1 MLNINFMLEYFP
13 YKLREFQREFIEH
26 LIKNIE
32 KAHVIVDAPT
42 GFGKTICTL
51 APLLKFNRPIIWA
64 VRTGNETDRVIEEL
78 KVIVKRKDIN
88 IFGLSFRGKKDMCLI
103 VRSIKEEMDYEEASF
118 LCRVKKKKCKYYK
131 NLKNFDFYDF
141 FIKEPKL
148 YSEILMFAEENEICP
163 YFLQVS
169 LLPYAT
175 VVSLS
180 YNYIFNV
187 GASWVIRSRIR
198 FKDSFL
204 VIDEAHNLQKII
216 TNLNSDKITINGLKR
231 ARKEVKELKHR
242 EFIDR
247 IIEFIERKAKNLS
260 EDDMEIKKEK
270 FVFDVGVNLKITKEL
285 IKIGED
291 VRRKMIARGKAPR
304 SSAYKLGNF
313 LLRVLEFLDV
323 DGTTLIL
330 GRDYLEFFDMRSS
343 EVLKEYW
350 NDFYRIVFMSGTISP
365 IDAFAENIGINSY
378 AGMEFPS
385 FYKKENVRSFITRDL
400 QTRGEDISKRM
411 ARRYVY
417 AIEKFSDMMK
427 DKNIAV
433 FCASYRIMNR
443 LLENGLK
450 EALKSREIFVEKE
463 GMRGDEARRILENFK
478 ECSEKERK
486 GVLIASAQG
495 RFAEGADFP
504 GKELEGIFLVG
515 IPFDRLTAKTRVYIE
530 YYQKLYGRIKGR
542 FYAYILPALKRASQA
557 LGRCLRSK
565 DDKAVFVL
573 GDSRYEKYIAF
584 LPDYVRRNYKV
595 VDSRRL
601 KFHLKF
607 LENALNFL

>member
-1 MLNINFMLEYFP
+1 MLDYFP
-13 YKLREFQREFIEH
+13 YELREFQREFIEH

-32 KAHVIVDAPT
+32 DRHVIIHAPT

-51 APLLKFNRPIIWA
+51 APLLKYERPIIWA

-78 KVIVKRKDIN
+78 KVIVKKKNIN
-88 IFGLSFRGKKDMCLI
+88 IFGLSFRGKKDMCLV
-103 VRSIKEEMDYEEASF
+103 VRNIKEEMDYEEASF

-131 NLKNFDFYDF
+131 NLRNFDFYDIF
-141 FIKEPKL
+141 TKEPKL
-148 YSEILMFAEENEICP
+148 YSEILIFGEENELCP
-163 YFLQVS
+163 YFLQVA
-169 LLPYAT
+169 LLPFAR

-187 GASWVIRSRIR
+187 GASWVIKSKIK
-198 FKDSFL
+198 FKKSFL

-231 ARKEVKELKHR
+231 ARKEVKEQRLR

-247 IIEFIERKAKNLS
+247 IIEFIEREAKSLDE
-260 EDDMEIKKEK
+260 EDKEIKKDK
-270 FVFDVGVNLKITKEL
+270 FVFDIGVNLKITKEL
-285 IKIGED
+285 IEVGEET
-291 VRRKMIARGKAPR
+291 RRKMIAKGKAPR

-313 LLRVLEFLDV
+313 LLKVLEYLDV

-330 GRDYLEFFDMRSS
+330 GKDYIEFFDMRSG

-350 NDFYRIVFMSGTISP
+350 DSFYRIVFMSGTINP
-365 IDAFAENIGINSY
+365 IDAFAENIGINNY
-378 AGMEFPS
+378 AKIEFPS
-385 FYKKENVRSFITRDL
+385 FYKKDNVQSFVTRDL
-400 QTRGEDISKRM
+400 QTRGEEISSRM
-411 ARRYVY
+411 AKKYIY
-417 AIEKFSDMMK
+417 AIEKFSNSLK

-433 FCASYRIMNR
+433 FCASYRIMEK

-450 EALKSREIFVEKE
+450 EVLMPREIFIEKE

-478 ECSEKERK
+478 KCSEKEKK

-530 YYQKLYGRIKGR
+530 YYQKIYGKIKGK

-557 LGRCLRSK
+557 LGRCLRSR
-565 DDKAVFVL
+565 DDRAVFVL

-601 KFHLKF
+601 SFHLKKLDF
-607 LENALNFL
+607 